1 MERLSASTVLF
12 SCSNSR
18 STDVIE
24 LSRNALL
31 DNALSASRV
40 LSSGTGPGEQAGYA
54 IFIFLGIGPG
64 GRGTG
69 TTSAGGPSFCR
80 ISVIG
85 SGQAAPGTAL
95 LNYFGFLIIS
105 LFKRT
110 LMTSRR
116 GHRQSFRLA
125 EYSDRAGE

>member
-31 DNALSASRV
+31 DNALGASRV

-54 IFIFLGIGPG
+54 IFIFLDIGPG
-64 GRGTG
+64 RRGIG
-69 TTSAGGPSFCR
+69 TTAAGGPSFCR

-85 SGQAAPGTAL
+85 NSLADPGTA
-95 LNYFGFLIIS
+95 FFIIS
-105 LFKRT
+105 VSLS
-110 LMTSRR
+110 LSCSVAGSGRR
-116 GHRQSFRLA
+116 AVAFRKPF
-125 EYSDRAGE
+125 D

>member
-1 MERLSASTVLF
+1 MRRLEMERLSASTVLF

-31 DNALSASRV
+31 DNALGASRV

-54 IFIFLGIGPG
+54 IFIFLVMAPGRRGI
-64 GRGTG
+64 G

-85 SGQAAPGTAL
+85 NSLTEPGTAL
-95 LNYFGFLIIS
+95 FINLVS
-105 LFKRT
+105 L
-110 LMTSRR
+110 S
-116 GHRQSFRLA
+116 
-125 EYSDRAGE
+125 YSCSTRIYAAALW

>member
-31 DNALSASRV
+31 DNALGASRV

-54 IFIFLGIGPG
+54 IFIFLVMAPGRRGIG
-64 GRGTG
+64 
-69 TTSAGGPSFCR
+69 TTAAGSPSFVAFP
-80 ISVIG
+80 S
-85 SGQAAPGTAL
+85 PGTAL
-95 LNYFGFLIIS
+95 LTLEQNCQLLWFPDHNLIQTR
-105 LFKRT
+105 FY
-110 LMTSRR
+110 
-116 GHRQSFRLA
+116 HPA
-125 EYSDRAGE
+125 P